1 LQVTC
6 IHNNQKQLSRLLN
19 KANVKSNLLGQE
31 LKEDMGVI
39 RNPQTRM
46 GCPSTPI
53 LPKVPLATSLNL
65 NEITYVRVYNKEAVY
80 KMLTKLKQKLE
91 KEY

>member
-1 LQVTC
+1 LQVLS
-6 IHNNQKQLSRLLN
+6 IHNDQ
-19 KANVKSNLLGQE
+19 ANDKPNLLGQE
-31 LKEDMGVI
+31 LKGDMGVI

-46 GCPSTPI
+46 GCPSTHI

-65 NEITYVRVYNKEAVY
+65 NEVTHIRVYNKEAVY